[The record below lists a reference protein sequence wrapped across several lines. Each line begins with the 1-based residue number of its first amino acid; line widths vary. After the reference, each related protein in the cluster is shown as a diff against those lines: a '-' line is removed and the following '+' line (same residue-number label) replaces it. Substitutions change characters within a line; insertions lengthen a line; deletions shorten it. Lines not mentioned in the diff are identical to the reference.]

1 MPNYFTRQVRLAI
14 HQEGS
19 GQEGSIQQ
27 GQRAN
32 PSPQDE
38 GPSKRP
44 RVEPMLIVAFSS
56 IESPPPPL
64 TFLFM
69 KEGTASL

>member
-32 PSPQDE
+32 PGPQDE
-38 GPSKRP
+38 GPSKRL
-44 RVEPMLIVAFSS
+44 RVELVPLVVTSS
-56 IESPPPPL
+56 IESHPVL
-64 TFLFM
+64 LSM
-69 KEGTASL
+69 KEETVSL